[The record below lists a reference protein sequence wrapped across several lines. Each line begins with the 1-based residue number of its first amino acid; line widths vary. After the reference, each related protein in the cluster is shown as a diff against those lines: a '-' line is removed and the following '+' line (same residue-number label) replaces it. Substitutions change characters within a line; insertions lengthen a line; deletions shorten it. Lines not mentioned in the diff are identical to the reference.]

1 MITHL
6 LDTNIVIYTL
16 KNKPRQVRTAFE
28 KHYGKIAISTITI
41 MELVYGAERS
51 VDPQKNLAQIEGLV
65 ARLETLD
72 YDDQAAYH
80 TGQIRAD
87 LANKGTPIGP
97 YDQMLA
103 GQARSNGLVIVTNN
117 EKEFKRVEGLRV
129 ENWV

>member
-16 KNKPRQVRTAFE
+16 KNKPSQVRTAFE
-28 KHYGKIAISTITI
+28 KHYGKIAISTITV

-72 YDDQAAYH
+72 YVAQAAYH